1 MFGLFEPRR
10 SDLPLRTD
18 ASRRFLPWLVALN
31 VYLAALALAGL
42 MALGDA
48 VSAWDKGLTGS
59 MTVQIPA
66 PVSKDGERVND
77 NAPRVARALE
87 LLRAQP
93 GVAAAKALSQSEMAL
108 LMEPWLGSAGG
119 LVAELPLPALI
130 DVRIRDGAGLNAE
143 GLQSVLAAA
152 VPGATV
158 DDHKKWLDRLVLLVR
173 SVELVA
179 AAVVLLVAGAAI
191 ATVIFITRTG
201 LSLHHEVISLL
212 HVIGAQDSYIAKQF
226 QEQALGLGLK
236 GGVLGFAL
244 AALTIGA
251 FSWIGGRLGSQFLP
265 PLQLGLW
272 QWAALGALPL
282 VVALVGMTTARV
294 TVMRTLA
301 RLP

>member
-1 MFGLFEPRR
+1 MFGLFESR

-66 PVSKDGERVND
+66 PVSKDGDRIND

-93 GVAAAKALSQSEMAL
+93 GVAAANALSRSEMAA

-119 LVAELPLPALI
+119 LIAELPLPALI
-130 DVRIRDGAGLNAE
+130 DVQLRDSAGINAE

-158 DDHKKWLDRLVLLVR
+158 DDHKKWLDRLLLLIR

-201 LSLHHEVISLL
+201 LSLHQDVISLL
-212 HVIGAQDSYIAKQF
+212 HVIGAQDDYIAKQF
-226 QEQALGLGLK
+226 QSQALALGLK
-236 GGVLGFAL
+236 GGAIGFLL
-244 AALTIGA
+244 AALTLGGLGLLA
-251 FSWIGGRLGSQFLP
+251 GRLGSQFLP
-265 PLQLGLW
+265 PLSLGPL
-272 QWAALGALPL
+272 QWLLLAGLPL
-282 VVALVGMTTARV
+282 AVALIGMATARF

>member
-1 MFGLFEPRR
+1 MLGLFETR
-10 SDLPLRTD
+10 SDLPLRSD

-66 PVSKDGERVND
+66 PVSKDGDRLGD

-87 LLRAQP
+87 VLRGQP
-93 GVAAAKALSQSEMAL
+93 GVASANALSRGEMAA

-130 DVRIRDGAGLNAE
+130 DVKIRDGAGLNAD
-143 GLQSVLAAA
+143 GLQSVLSAA

-158 DDHKKWLDRLVLLVR
+158 DDHKKWLDRLLLLVH

-201 LSLHHEVISLL
+201 LSLHHDVIGLL
-212 HVIGAQDSYIAKQF
+212 HVIGAQDVYIARQF
-226 QEQALGLGLK
+226 QSQALGLGIK
-236 GGVLGFAL
+236 GGLIGFAL
-244 AALTIGA
+244 AALTLGGLGLLA
-251 FSWIGGRLGSQFLP
+251 GRLGSQMLP
-265 PLQLGLW
+265 PLQLGPL
-272 QWAALGALPL
+272 QWLLLAALPL
-282 VVALVGMTTARV
+282 AVALIGMATARI